1 MSNLSTTDTATH
13 FYGVIY
19 SDVTDKKE
27 TREMA
32 VRTIF
37 KKGTAIPCEIS
48 ENLYTLYRGQN
59 SVKIILTQSMEDTSE
74 PEFVIVVHEGIFKL
88 PKGRPANQPIKATY
102 RYTENSTMEAEFLDI
117 NSGRVYMP
125 KGGNTAVTLSR
136 G

>member
-37 KKGTAIPCEIS
+37 KKGT
-48 ENLYTLYRGQN
+48 
-59 SVKIILTQSMEDTSE
+59 
-74 PEFVIVVHEGIFKL
+74 
-88 PKGRPANQPIKATY
+88 Y

-117 NSGRVYMP
+117 NSGRVYIP
-125 KGGNTAVTLSR
+125 KGGNTAATLSR